1 MDEQYHERN
10 AAVAYLDEEITEKF
24 SALTQTST
32 ELADK
37 QTFLGTSAKK
47 VTKLKAIDEIE
58 TGKPIFGGKVTLF
71 KEDYGDVT
79 DLARKQIAT
88 ESKESE
94 QSAEIIRLKKDN
106 EQAAIQIADQKQEIL
121 RLYPLKQELRKVK
134 NELSSLKLR
143 FQKVL
148 DFVESMRL
156 AQKLQEFLKPFTKRY
171 QM

>member
-1 MDEQYHERN
+1 MSR
-10 AAVAYLDEEITEKF
+10 LRRKTGK
-24 SALTQTST
+24 L
-32 ELADK
+32 
-37 QTFLGTSAKK
+37 
-47 VTKLKAIDEIE
+47 LKAIDEIE

-88 ESKESE
+88 ESRESE
-94 QSAEIIRLKKDN
+94 LSAEIIRLKKDN

>member
-10 AAVAYLDEEITEKF
+10 AAVAHLDEEIAEKS
-24 SALTQTST
+24 SALTQTSA

-37 QTFLGTSAKK
+37 QTFLETSAKK

-58 TGKPIFGGKVTLF
+58 TGKPIFGGKVTLS

-106 EQAAIQIADQKQEIL
+106 EQEPYKSPL
-121 RLYPLKQELRKVK
+121 RNRR
-134 NELSSLKLR
+134 N
-143 FQKVL
+143 
-148 DFVESMRL
+148 
-156 AQKLQEFLKPFTKRY
+156 
-171 QM
+171 

>member
-1 MDEQYHERN
+1 MSR
-10 AAVAYLDEEITEKF
+10 LRRKTGK
-24 SALTQTST
+24 L
-32 ELADK
+32 
-37 QTFLGTSAKK
+37 
-47 VTKLKAIDEIE
+47 LKAIDEIE

-94 QSAEIIRLKKDN
+94 LSAEIIRLKKDN